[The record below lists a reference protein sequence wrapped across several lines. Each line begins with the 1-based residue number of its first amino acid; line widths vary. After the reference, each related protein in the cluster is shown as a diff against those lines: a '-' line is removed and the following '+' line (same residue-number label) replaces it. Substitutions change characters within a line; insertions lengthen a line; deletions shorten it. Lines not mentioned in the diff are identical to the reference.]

1 VGVHRRIAGGFVVA
15 AVAFVACS
23 KGGASGGS
31 SGGTG
36 GIAQCTD
43 CTPTGDMTF
52 ALPSPAGATLWTTT
66 TMDKVLR
73 EAMPPTTTGD
83 HISLFAAKNEFEPFQ
98 IVVRPDAA
106 ATVKLTMT
114 PFSGPGMVSRIEI
127 RRVGYVKIASPSDA
141 SAIPSG
147 YMPDPLTPA

>member
-1 VGVHRRIAGGFVVA
+1 MGVHRRLAGGFMMA
-15 AVAFVACS
+15 AVAFGACS

-31 SGGTG
+31 GGAG

-73 EAMPPTTTGD
+73 EATPPTTKGD

-106 ATVKLTMT
+106 ATVK
-114 PFSGPGMVSRIEI
+114 VS
-127 RRVGYVKIASPSDA
+127 
-141 SAIPSG
+141 
-147 YMPDPLTPA
+147 